1 MKRFG
6 RVLTSRTLRLPVQ
19 YTVPPPSWS
28 RQSSTIAPRLKT
40 PRGSHTDPDKP
51 FEARFKLSMEAT
63 ESPEAYHPG
72 GLHPVY
78 LDDTL
83 DDGRYKILRKLGF
96 GTRSTAW
103 LAEDIQ

>member
-1 MKRFG
+1 
-6 RVLTSRTLRLPVQ
+6 
-19 YTVPPPSWS
+19 
-28 RQSSTIAPRLKT
+28 
-40 PRGSHTDPDKP
+40 
-51 FEARFKLSMEAT
+51 MEAT